1 VARETTGEKEMLDYT
16 AIGTKLTQT
25 MAANG
30 HTAQNL
36 ADEWGVTVMTINNAK
51 KGKSLSAELLC
62 RVCIYLGDNP
72 LFYWNHKPAV
82 DYGELYG
89 IV

>member
-1 VARETTGEKEMLDYT
+1 MIDY
-16 AIGTKLTQT
+16 ASIGAKLTQT

-30 HTAQNL
+30 ATAQAL
-36 ADEWGVTVMTINNAK
+36 ADEWGVTIMTINNAK

-72 LFYWNHKPAV
+72 LFYWKHQPEV
-82 DYGELYG
+82 DYSDKYG
-89 IV
+89 LI